1 VAYGDYDN
9 DGDLDIVV
17 NVLSIE
23 ERTSLHSKLYRN
35 DGARDA
41 HWLQVSLQGTASN
54 RDAYGS
60 RVRIVAGGQSR
71 IREIHGGSSY
81 ASQHTS
87 IAHFGLGDVTRVD
100 SLIVTW
106 PGGTRETF
114 TDLAVDQVVRVV
126 ESAGITR

>member
-23 ERTSLHSKLYRN
+23 ERTSLHAKLYRN
-35 DGARDA
+35 DGAHDT
-41 HWLQVSLQGTASN
+41 HWFQVSLQGTTGN
-54 RDAYGS
+54 RDAYGT
-60 RVRIVAGGQSR
+60 RVRVVAGEQSR

-87 IAHFGLGDVTRVD
+87 IAHFGLGDLTGVD
-100 SLIVTW
+100 SLVVTW
-106 PGGTRETF
+106 PGGAREIF

-126 ESAGITR
+126 EGAGITR